1 MTPPGLA
8 ATARQQTMER
18 QRRLA
23 QTAAY
28 FLTFVSLGMVAAV
41 WGPTLPGLAARTG
54 VGLSQVSVLLSAY
67 PFGRLLGFLVGGHLY
82 DRVAG
87 HLVMGAALL
96 LLAMALCL
104 VPLIPQ
110 LTALVLVVLLVGA
123 CAGALDVG
131 GNTLLMWLHGQHVGP
146 FMNGLHFC
154 FGIGALI
161 APAIVAQ
168 LLQFSG
174 DIVWGYWALAL
185 VALPAAVALSFQAS
199 PTPHKARDGG
209 LSAPNQSAAIVLIAC
224 FFFFFIGAEFSFG
237 SWIFSYVVHTNLGS
251 QATAALL
258 TSLFWGAM
266 ALGRLLAALASIRVG
281 PAAILWA
288 ALVGCLLSMTLVLI
302 WPMSQTV
309 IWISTFGAG
318 LTIGPLFPGILAFA
332 SKRMAITGQVTS
344 LFFIGV
350 SLGAMSLPWLIGQVF
365 ETVGPLTT
373 MVTVAAAM
381 VMATAVFALLNR
393 LPAKVTR

>member
-1 MTPPGLA
+1 MTPPSLA
-8 ATARQQTMER
+8 ATARQQTADR

-54 VGLSQVSVLLSAY
+54 VGLSQISIVLSVY
-67 PFGRLLGFLVGGHLY
+67 PLGRLVGFLVGGRLY

-87 HLVMGAALL
+87 HWVMGGALL
-96 LLAMALCL
+96 LLAAALCL
-104 VPLIPQ
+104 LPLVPQ
-110 LTALVLVVLLVGA
+110 LTTLALVVLLTGV
-123 CAGALDVG
+123 CAGTLDVG
-131 GNTLLMWLHGQHVGP
+131 GNTLLMWLHGERVGP

-161 APAIVAQ
+161 APAIVAKV
-168 LLQFSG
+168 LQVSG
-174 DIVWGYWALAL
+174 DIVWAYWALAL
-185 VALPAAVALSFQAS
+185 IALPAMAALSFQAS
-199 PTPHKARDGG
+199 P
-209 LSAPNQSAAIVLIAC
+209 APNRAREGGISARSQPVAIVLIAA
-224 FFFFFIGAEFSFG
+224 FFFFFIGAEFSYG
-237 SWIFSYVVHTNLGS
+237 SWIFSYVVHSNLGTA
-251 QATAALL
+251 ATAALL
-258 TSLFWGAM
+258 NSLFWGAM
-266 ALGRLLAALASIRVG
+266 ALGRLIAALASIRIG
-281 PAAILWA
+281 PASILWT
-288 ALVGCLLSMTLVLI
+288 ALVGCLLSMTLVLL
-302 WPMSQTV
+302 WPMSQAV

-332 SKRMAITGQVTS
+332 SRRMAITGQVTS

-381 VMATAVFALLNR
+381 LLATAVFALLNR
-393 LPAKVTR
+393 LPSQAEQ